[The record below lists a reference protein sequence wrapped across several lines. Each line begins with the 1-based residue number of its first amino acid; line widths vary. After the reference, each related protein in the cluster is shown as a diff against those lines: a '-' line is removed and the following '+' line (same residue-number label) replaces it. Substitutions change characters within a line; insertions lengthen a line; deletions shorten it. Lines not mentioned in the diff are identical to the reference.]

1 MNEAKERARKL
12 NHAKAYKVQDWWS
25 FHHTIPEEPGAYKFT
40 DPDGFRVY
48 VGQSPTNL
56 RKRLRSQVFPA
67 RLGTATHGAY
77 PTLHPRASVVVATC

>member
-56 RKRLRSQVFPA
+56 RKRLRSQVFPSSPDFS
-67 RLGTATHGAY
+67 HG
-77 PTLHPRASVVVATC
+77 HR